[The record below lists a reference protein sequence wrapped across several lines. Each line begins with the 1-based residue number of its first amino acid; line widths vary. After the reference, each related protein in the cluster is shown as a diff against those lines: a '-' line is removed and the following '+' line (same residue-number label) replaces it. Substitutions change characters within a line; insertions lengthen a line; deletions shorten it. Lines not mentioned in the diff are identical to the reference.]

1 MSSQNDNIPPK
12 SGGSKVFN
20 VQTKDDIN
28 KVINSQT
35 GGQVPDGQNPPSGNQ
50 QPPKQSGG
58 GPEGQSQTNTAALS
72 NAVSPPSNNT
82 NSNVSP
88 QANVNT
94 TSNNQGDV
102 GVGGNASNNIGGS
115 DAAVNT
121 APDNDDI
128 DIEGIINKSEAETAE
143 IDKDKKA
150 RQERM
155 ELLTKAIEAIR
166 GPKAF
171 ERLLFNNVET
181 GEVVGTKIRYIK
193 DYDGKTAYDYMND
206 PVIQEHLEFVVPE
219 DDPQDGSPVDRQISF
234 FWKKPTF

>member
-1 MSSQNDNIPPK
+1 MSNNNGELPPK
-12 SGGSKVFN
+12 AGGSKVIN
-20 VQTKDDIN
+20 VQSKDDIN
-28 KVINSQT
+28 RIVNSQT
-35 GGQVPDGQNPPSGNQ
+35 GGQTPQQNQPSGDQ

-58 GPEGQSQTNTAALS
+58 GPEGQSQQNTQALS

-94 TSNNQGDV
+94 TSNNNGDV
-102 GVGGNASNNIGGS
+102 GVGGNASNNVGGS
-115 DAAVNT
+115 DANT
-121 APDNDDI
+121 AVPDNDDI
-128 DIEGIINKSEAETAE
+128 DIEGVINASEKESAE

-150 RQERM
+150 RQEKM
-155 ELLTKAIEAIR
+155 ELLTKAIEAVR

-171 ERLLFNNVET
+171 ERILFNNVET